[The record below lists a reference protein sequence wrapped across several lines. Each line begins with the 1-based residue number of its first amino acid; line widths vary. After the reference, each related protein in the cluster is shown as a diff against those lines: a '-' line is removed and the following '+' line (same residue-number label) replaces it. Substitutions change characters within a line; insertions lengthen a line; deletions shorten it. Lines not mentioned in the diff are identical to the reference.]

1 MVFTLYAINSAG
13 ICFILTVG
21 LMLWDEVSEEFE
33 YFVSYIMTYMLF
45 AFGPVLLLLCC
56 VGLAQAHGLS
66 EECSY
71 SQLAWELNMVDM
83 IILVVCLVISVLVTF
98 CFAMLRTV
106 KYVDRALQ
114 SEVSVFYR
122 YFQDRLKKSILQ
134 YNEEK

>member
-1 MVFTLYAINSAG
+1 
-13 ICFILTVG
+13 
-21 LMLWDEVSEEFE
+21 
-33 YFVSYIMTYMLF
+33 
-45 AFGPVLLLLCC
+45 
-56 VGLAQAHGLS
+56 
-66 EECSY
+66 
-71 SQLAWELNMVDM
+71 MVDM

-122 YFQDRLKKSILQ
+122 YFQDRLKRKILQ